1 MSKGGGGGT
10 QTVQQTI
17 PDWMRQYISNNYNFA
32 QNVANQP
39 YRPYTGEGVAPINA
53 TQQQG
58 INMTVD
64 AANRGV
70 GMSAINQGI
79 ANATAAGNY
88 TPVNVSY
95 SGPTNAQMSQYM
107 NPYTQNVIDTTM
119 QQIGQQQA
127 MAKQQN
133 AGNATAAGAF
143 GGARQGVQDALTDK
157 YYGQIGAQTA
167 ATLNSQNFA
176 QAQNEANTVNA
187 GNLAASTANQNAGLQ
202 ANQQKLQS
210 GANLGFL
217 GQGQQGIA
225 LGNANAVLNAG
236 GVQQSTRNA
245 QDQFAYNQYW
255 NQLMWPYQQLG
266 ALTGATYGGNVGG
279 TTTQPIYQNN
289 LGSAIG
295 TGLAGAGIASA
306 IASSGASGMMSAGV
320 GGGLGLLALLS
331 DKNAKTDKQPIDSEK
346 VADKVRDMPVEQW
359 RYKPGIGMGGA
370 AHIGPYA
377 QDFAKNFGGD
387 GHTIPLLDAIGVNMA
402 ATKGLAQKVA
412 RLEKRRAA

>member
-17 PDWMRQYISNNYNFA
+17 PDWMKQYIQNNYNFG

-39 YRPYTGEGVAPINA
+39 YRPYTGEGVAPVNA

-58 INMTVD
+58 INMTID
-64 AANRGV
+64 AANSGI
-70 GMSAINQGI
+70 GMGAVNQGI

-88 TPVNVSY
+88 TPVNVQY
-95 SGPTNAQMSQYM
+95 SGPTAAQMSSYM
-107 NPYTQNVIDTTM
+107 NPYTSDVINTTM
-119 QQIGQQQA
+119 NEIN
-127 MAKQQN
+127 QQN
-133 AGNATAAGAF
+133 AIANQQEAGSATAAGAF
-143 GGARQGVQDALTDK
+143 GGAREGVQQALNNK
-157 YYGQIGAQTA
+157 YYGQIAANTA
-167 ATLNSQNFA
+167 ANLNASNFS
-176 QAQNEANTVNA
+176 QAQQEANTVNA

-210 GANLGFL
+210 SVDLGAL

-236 GVQQSTRNA
+236 GVQQTTQNA

-266 ALTGATYGGNVGG
+266 ALTSATYGGNVGG

-295 TGLAGAGIASA
+295 TGLAGASIASTLFP
-306 IASSGASGMMSAGV
+306 SLGGWGAAGI
-320 GGGLGLLALLS
+320 GGGLGLLSMLS
-331 DKNAKTDKQPIDSEK
+331 DKDAKTDKQPIDSEK
-346 VADKVRDMPVEQW
+346 VADKVRDMPIEQW

-370 AHIGPYA
+370 AHVGPYA

-412 RLEKRRAA
+412 RLEKRRTA